1 MRLIGL
7 ATALALC
14 LALAAGAA
22 ETPGVS
28 RDGRVAIIDTHTHP
42 LRALSH
48 PVRAPGRRATGVV
61 SASELLQLMDEFSIE
76 RAVLLPPPFPE
87 RHTDVYGSREIER
100 MLPGGGGR
108 LAMVAGG
115 ESLNPTIQ
123 GTSPDRV
130 SAGVMRDFRKEAEAI
145 ASAGAVGFGEIA
157 LEHFSSGH
165 GRHPYE
171 STRPD
176 HPLLLLLAD
185 IAAERGM
192 VIDIHME
199 AVPADMPMPSARRGR
214 GANPSELH
222 ANIAAFERLLDHN
235 RDAKIVWA
243 HAGWDLTGERRVPLM
258 RSLLDRHPN
267 LYMSIKID
275 SAGFPGTKPIGQG
288 GVRPGWL
295 AMLRAF
301 PDRFVIGSD
310 QFFGESTE
318 RLARVREFIDALPA
332 DLAQIVG
339 RENAVRL
346 YRLPPRIP

>member
-1 MRLIGL
+1 
-7 ATALALC
+7 
-14 LALAAGAA
+14 
-22 ETPGVS
+22 
-28 RDGRVAIIDTHTHP
+28 VAIVDTHVHP
-42 LRALSH
+42 LRGL
-48 PVRAPGRRATGVV
+48 RRGGARV
-61 SASELLQLMDEFSIE
+61 SASALLQLMDEYAVE
-76 RAVLLPPPFPE
+76 QMVLLPPPFPE
-87 RHTDVYGSREIER
+87 GHPGIYGRREIKG
-100 MLPGGGGR
+100 MLGGGGR

-123 GTSPDRV
+123 GTSADNV
-130 SAGVMRDFRKEAEAI
+130 GAGVMRDFRDEAEAI
-145 ASAGAVGFGEIA
+145 ADDGAVGFGEIA
-157 LEHFSSGH
+157 IEHFSSGRGH
-165 GRHPYE
+165 HPYE

-199 AVPADMPMPSARRGR
+199 AVPADLPRPPARLGP
-214 GANPSELH
+214 GPAELR
-222 ANIAAFERLLDHN
+222 ANIAGFERLLDHN
-235 RDAKIVWA
+235 REAKVVWA

-275 SAGFPGTKPIGQG
+275 SFGFPGTKPMGQG

-310 QFFGESTE
+310 QFFGENPE
-318 RLARVREFIDALPA
+318 RLARAREFIDALPP
-332 DLAQIVG
+332 DLAQRVG
-339 RENAVRL
+339 RENALRL
-346 YRLPPRIP
+346 YRLPARAP